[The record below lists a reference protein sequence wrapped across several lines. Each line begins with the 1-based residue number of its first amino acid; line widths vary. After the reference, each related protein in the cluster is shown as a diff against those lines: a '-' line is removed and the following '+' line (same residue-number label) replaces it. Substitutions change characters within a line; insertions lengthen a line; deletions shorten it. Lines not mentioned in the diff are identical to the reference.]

1 MIDVFYYNLTFYFLL
16 VYLFSTNLFDTI
28 ISSLLLFIRFFSLCS
43 LFIYILL
50 CYLYFIYLLVY
61 IYLFIY
67 VLIYVIIY
75 SFIYLFIQLIFFHN
89 FNQIFIYL
97 NVSIIRFQMG
107 THRQRS
113 SCHLKAMACFYH
125 AAVAQEGLKKGDR

>member
-1 MIDVFYYNLTFYFLL
+1 MNNVYNLTFLFFVSLFIFYKFVRYNYFLL
-16 VYLFSTNLFDTI
+16 ASFHLNFSI
-28 ISSLLLFIRFFSLCS
+28 YSI
-43 LFIYILL
+43 FIYILL
-50 CYLYFIYLLVY
+50 CSLYFIYLFVY
-61 IYLFIY
+61 IFLFIYLFIY
-67 VLIYVIIY
+67 LL
-75 SFIYLFIQLIFFHN
+75 FYLFIQLIFFHN

-107 THRQRS
+107 THWQRS